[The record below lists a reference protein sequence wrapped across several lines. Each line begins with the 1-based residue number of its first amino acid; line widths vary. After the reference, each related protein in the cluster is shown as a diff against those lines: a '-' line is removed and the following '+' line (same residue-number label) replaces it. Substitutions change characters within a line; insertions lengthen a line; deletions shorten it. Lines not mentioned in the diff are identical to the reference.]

1 MERPEFLAGIDSA
14 DRDEFFNSVR
24 AMLDDFGIE
33 NRELSDVELERAV
46 ALFDELFAS
55 TSLAKGDRH
64 EVLYRFAKAGG
75 LPWLATLA
83 DIRDDV
89 AASPGDWTSR

>member
-1 MERPEFLAGIDSA
+1 MYRPEPLADIESA
-14 DRDEFFNSVR
+14 ERDEFFDYVR
-24 AMLDDFGIE
+24 AMLDDLGID
-33 NRELSDVELERAV
+33 NRELSDIELERAV

-75 LPWLATLA
+75 IPWLATLA
-83 DIRDDV
+83 DIRDAV
-89 AASPGDWTSR
+89 AASPGDWTPR